1 MLLVVM
7 NSNIVTISIKVLYL
21 LNLLFVLFF
30 ASLFPFVDVYHIPA
44 FFLFI
49 PYRNQVWHTHTLQL
63 FAYLTDVIRLTRIYF
78 IFTFFF
84 ILTDDY
90 GPTFLLLLFLG

>member
-49 PYRNQVWHTHTLQL
+49 PYRNQV
-63 FAYLTDVIRLTRIYF
+63 
-78 IFTFFF
+78 
-84 ILTDDY
+84 
-90 GPTFLLLLFLG
+90 